1 MTTTT
6 AAIMADNLTKAYRGR
21 TAVDGITLRIEPGE
35 VFGVLGTNGAG
46 KTTTVEMLA
55 GLRKPDG
62 GDVRIFGFDPRRD
75 RGTVRQILGVQ
86 LQQAEMHHSLT
97 VDELIDLYRSFYP
110 DPRPAA
116 ELRAL
121 VGLEDQRRVR
131 FEKLSGGQ
139 QQRLSI
145 ALALI
150 GDPQVLILDELTTG
164 LDPEARRQIWALVES
179 VRAEGVTILL
189 VSHQMEEVQR
199 LSDQVAIID
208 AGRVVALGTSAE
220 LIARADLGERVRFRV
235 PDPLP
240 EGIFDDIPEAEV
252 HVDGEQVSVSGAGD
266 LLQQVSTALV
276 HGGVAATETRLEQA
290 DLEDAFLA
298 LTGRPLENTENEA
311 ILEVAR

>member
-1 MTTTT
+1 MSVVEVQ
-6 AAIMADNLTKAYRGR
+6 NLQKRYGSTV
-21 TAVDGITLRIEPGE
+21 AVQDVSLRAEAGQ
-35 VFGVLGTNGAG
+35 VLGILGRNGAG
-46 KTTTVEMLA
+46 KTTTVEMIA
-55 GLRKPDG
+55 G
-62 GDVRIFGFDPRRD
+62 VRIPD
-75 RGTVRQILGVQ
+75 RGAVRVRGLDPVKDRAKVRQVLGVQ
-86 LQQAEMHHSLT
+86 LQHATLHDALT
-97 VDELIDLYRSFYP
+97 AGELARLYRTFYP
-110 DPRPAA
+110 HGRGPEEVLD
-116 ELRAL
+116 L
-121 VGLEDQRRVR
+121 VGLSKHRKTR
-131 FEKLSGGQ
+131 FAKLSGGQ